1 MAKKTVCPIS
11 RADFKAKAKPVTI
24 KFNDDDDPIAVPVKE
39 FSTGSLGWYLNRKI
53 EIDVGGVKVPV
64 QVGLNLTIVGSK
76 ELPQEA
82 APTHTAPAAGHE
94 THAASAHERTRRT
107 PATPIPITAPSIRAS
122 RTAKVLDIIPPH
134 PRGRIP

>member
-11 RADFKAKAKPVTI
+11 RADFSAKAKPVTI
-24 KFNDDDDPIAVPVKE
+24 KINDEEIAVPVKV

-76 ELPQEA
+76 ELPQDATPAHA
-82 APTHTAPAAGHE
+82 APEAGHE
-94 THAASAHERTRRT
+94 THAA
-107 PATPIPITAPSIRAS
+107 
-122 RTAKVLDIIPPH
+122 PPH
-134 PRGRIP
+134 GEHATHTGHAHAAHGAEHKDESHKGATHGQGS

>member
-11 RADFKAKAKPVTI
+11 RADFKTKAKPATI
-24 KFNDDDDPIAVPVKE
+24 KFNNEEEIAVPIKE

-76 ELPQEA
+76 ELPQD
-82 APTHTAPAAGHE
+82 APPPAHAAPAAGHE
-94 THAASAHERTRRT
+94 THAAPAHAEHPSHTDHGHAAHGAEHKGET
-107 PATPIPITAPSIRAS
+107 HHGATHGHAS
-122 RTAKVLDIIPPH
+122 
-134 PRGRIP
+134 